1 MEMTT
6 EKAWYVF
13 TYFGHLMTKQERLA
27 YRHLVGTA
35 KAMRGRTDAA
45 SQAEAKKSASRG
57 YRDLLSSD
65 AEVLGLA
72 SDGLD
77 AFVKRVAQRMLDE
90 HRQEIAFN
98 NCPKCG
104 ALTRTPKAQQCRFC
118 GFDWHGSR

>member
-1 MEMTT
+1 MAT

-27 YRHLVGTA
+27 YGHLVGTA
-35 KAMRGRTDAA
+35 KAMRGRTDAG
-45 SQAEAKKSASRG
+45 SQAEARKSASRG

-65 AEVLGLA
+65 PEILHLA
-72 SDGLD
+72 GEGLD
-77 AFVKRVAQRMLDE
+77 EFVERVAQRILNE
-90 HRQEIAFN
+90 HPDDVAFN

-104 ALTRTPKAQQCRFC
+104 ALTRTPKARQCRFC